1 MSRLRAS
8 PMPNPMWKPSYLFAN
23 GLPKSSSFQFASTT
37 LVAVSVA
44 ERLGAGVPVES
55 SFERFAVVVI
65 GSVRA
70 DAT

>member
-1 MSRLRAS
+1 MGS
-8 PMPNPMWKPSYLFAN
+8 PGRN
-23 GLPKSSSFQFASTT
+23 GFGKELHWP
-37 LVAVSVA
+37 LA